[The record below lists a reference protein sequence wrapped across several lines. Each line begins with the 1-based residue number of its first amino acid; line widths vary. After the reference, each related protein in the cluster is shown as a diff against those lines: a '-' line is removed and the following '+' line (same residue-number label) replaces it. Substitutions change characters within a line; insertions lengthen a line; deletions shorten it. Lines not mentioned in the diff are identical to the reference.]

1 MNVKSTDSAMVYLG
15 LLALSGL
22 FAVAAI
28 LTLIPNAG
36 ASWPNIMGYKSLCTF
51 SPGATLA
58 CSLLAGITCFIRAR
72 LVKRVRTPLVAPIII
87 LALLAAG
94 LAVSTVLWAGEK
106 ARYTDAASSASP
118 RD

>member
-1 MNVKSTDSAMVYLG
+1 VKSTDSAKAYLG

-28 LTLIPNAG
+28 LTLIPKAG

-72 LVKRVRTPLVAPIII
+72 FVKRVRTPLIAPILV
-87 LALLAAG
+87 LALLTAG
-94 LAVSTVLWAGEK
+94 LAISTFLWAGEK
-106 ARYTDAASSASP
+106 ARYTDAASGATA
-118 RD
+118 RK